1 MTLDATFFA
10 TVALVIFI
18 GVVLYLKIPGRIIE
32 MLDERSKKIA
42 DDLDEAKRL
51 REEAQALLAEYE
63 RKRKSAE
70 DEAAEIIEAARE
82 DAKRLSEE
90 ASASLEDLVTRRTKA
105 VEEKIA
111 QAEAQAVAE
120 VRSRSADIAV
130 EAARLV
136 LAEQVK
142 EKGDEF
148 VAQAIRD
155 ISAKLN

>member
-1 MTLDATFFA
+1 MAIDAAFFA
-10 TVALVIFI
+10 LVALVIFI
-18 GVVLYLKIPGRIIE
+18 GVIIYLKLPGRITA

-42 DDLDEAKRL
+42 ADLEAAARL

-63 RKRKSAE
+63 RKRKAAE

-82 DAKRLSEE
+82 DANRLTRE
-90 ASASLEDLVTRRTKA
+90 AAISLADLVVRRTKA

-111 QAEAQAVAE
+111 LAEAQAIAE
-120 VRSRSADIAV
+120 VMARSADLAV

-136 LAEQVK
+136 LSEQMK
-142 EKGDEF
+142 NKSEEF